1 MFIILIIVLLLD
13 EKETRL
19 DLKNDKNFKI
29 NS

>member
-19 DLKNDKNFKI
+19 DLKNDKNFKS